1 MQCADLE
8 RIPLTLVGLWAGA
21 TMHLCNT
28 LTNRAHDPALP
39 FCDLMCSIRV
49 KFTQGQGAFRSSKMK
64 SLQI

>member
-8 RIPLTLVGLWAGA
+8 RTPLTLVGLWADA

-28 LTNRAHDPALP
+28 LTNRADRPALV
-39 FCDLMCSIRV
+39 FCDLMCQIRV
-49 KFTQGQGAFRSSKMK
+49 TFKHGQDAFRLSKMK